1 MFNAKLLTPIL
12 LVCLAAVHSGLTQP
26 QLDELAKEN
35 QQTLALQKTTGDL
48 RAEMGALQR
57 FEPIAVGHQDIDQVM
72 VESLARW
79 TKTQK
84 DYGVTIMET
93 AGATNGAGGQTVV
106 PTAQMRSVNAASG
119 LQSQEVVLKGSYIA
133 LEDLQGFFADQ
144 VVSQGACISGIKL
157 KGYAFEARVQLFG
170 RTPKGA

>member
-26 QLDELAKEN
+26 QLDALAKEN
-35 QQTLALQKTTGDL
+35 QQTISLQKTTGDL
-48 RAEMGALQR
+48 QAEVGALHR
-57 FEPIAVGHQDIDQVM
+57 FEPISVGSQDIDQVL
-72 VESLARW
+72 VEALSRW

-93 AGATNGAGGQTVV
+93 AGAANGAGGQTVV
-106 PTAQMRSVNAASG
+106 PTAQMRSINAASG

-144 VVSQGACISGIKL
+144 VVSQGGSISGIKL

-170 RTPKGA
+170 RSPKGA

>member
-12 LVCLAAVHSGLTQP
+12 LVCLTAVHSGLTQP
-26 QLDELAKEN
+26 QLDALANEKK
-35 QQTLALQKTTGDL
+35 QTLVLQKTTGDL
-48 RAEMGALQR
+48 RAEVSALQG
-57 FEPIAVGHQDIDQVM
+57 FEPMAVGQQDIDLVM

-93 AGATNGAGGQTVV
+93 AGAINAAGGQTVV

-144 VVSQGACISGIKL
+144 VVFQGASISGIKL

>member
-1 MFNAKLLTPIL
+1 MLNAKLLTPIL
-12 LVCLAAVHSGLTQP
+12 LVCLAAAHSGLTQP

-35 QQTLALQKTTGDL
+35 QQSLALKKLTSDL
-48 RAEMGALQR
+48 RSEISALQR
-57 FEPIAVGHQDIDQVM
+57 FESVAVGQQDIDQVM
-72 VESLARW
+72 VESLTRW

-106 PTAQMRSVNAASG
+106 PTTQMRSVNAASG
-119 LQSQEVVLKGSYIA
+119 LQSQEVVLKGAYIA

-144 VVSQGACISGIKL
+144 VVSQGVSISTIKF

-170 RTPKGA
+170 RMPKGV

>member
-26 QLDELAKEN
+26 QLDALAKEN
-35 QQTLALQKTTGDL
+35 QQTLALQKITGDL
-48 RAEMGALQR
+48 QVEVGALQR
-57 FEPIAVGHQDIDQVM
+57 FEPISVGSQDIDQVL
-72 VESLARW
+72 VEALSRW

-93 AGATNGAGGQTVV
+93 AGAANGAGGQTVV
-106 PTAQMRSVNAASG
+106 PTAQMRSINAASG

-144 VVSQGACISGIKL
+144 LVSQGGSISGIKL

-170 RTPKGA
+170 RSPKGA

>member
-26 QLDELAKEN
+26 QLDALAQEN

-48 RAEMGALQR
+48 RSEISALQR
-57 FEPIAVGHQDIDQVM
+57 FEPVALGQQDIDQMM
-72 VESLARW
+72 VASLARW

-93 AGATNGAGGQTVV
+93 AGSTNGAGGQTVV
-106 PTAQMRSVNAASG
+106 PTAQMRSINPASG
-119 LQSQEVVLKGSYIA
+119 LQSQEVVLKGGYIA
-133 LEDLQGFFADQ
+133 LEDLQGFIADQ
-144 VVSQGACISGIKL
+144 VVSQGASISGIKL

>member
-26 QLDELAKEN
+26 QLDELVKEN
-35 QQTLALQKTTGDL
+35 QQTPVLQKTADDL
-48 RAEMGALQR
+48 RAEVSTLQR
-57 FEPIAVGHQDIDQVM
+57 FEPVAADHQDMDQVM
-72 VESLARW
+72 IESLARW
-79 TKTQK
+79 TKTQQ

-93 AGATNGAGGQTVV
+93 TGATSGAGAQAMVS
-106 PTAQMRSVNAASG
+106 TAQMRSLNAASG
-119 LQSQEVVLKGSYIA
+119 MQSQEVVLKGSYIA
-133 LEDLQGFFADQ
+133 LEDLQGFFAEQ
-144 VVSQGACISGIKL
+144 VVSRGGSISGIKL